1 MISPFARLVDY
12 AVGSHFRTDSKGRV
26 VFLSLVSKG
35 QRYFVDSKADEEKLR
50 GLVGMYRGANLILT
64 LLCYLAIIAPTSIG
78 YNLYAGAIPLRTKLK
93 TAAGTG
99 LFWMLFFGACACMLW
114 GLYKRAVAKF
124 TYAMKEVG
132 PGDVAQLSKAPPGG
146 RRAALLFLLAG
157 SILVGFALLAA
168 VQHVHR

>member
-1 MISPFARLVDY
+1 
-12 AVGSHFRTDSKGRV
+12 
-26 VFLSLVSKG
+26 
-35 QRYFVDSKADEEKLR
+35 
-50 GLVGMYRGANLILT
+50 
-64 LLCYLAIIAPTSIG
+64 
-78 YNLYAGAIPLRTKLK
+78 
-93 TAAGTG
+93 
-99 LFWMLFFGACACMLW
+99 MLFFGACAWMLW

-168 VQHVHR
+168 VQHAHR